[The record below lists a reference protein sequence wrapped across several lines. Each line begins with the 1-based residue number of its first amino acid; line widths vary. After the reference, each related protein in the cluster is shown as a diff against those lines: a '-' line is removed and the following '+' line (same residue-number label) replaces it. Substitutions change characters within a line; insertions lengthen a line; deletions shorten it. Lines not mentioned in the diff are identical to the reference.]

1 MKAEIIEYICK
12 CIVACVGIY
21 CLSTCVA
28 KVEPKHIYLETKT
41 IDSCVTVNVN
51 GDGDVSTDK

>member
-12 CIVACVGIY
+12 CIVA
-21 CLSTCVA
+21 CVA